1 LGITEISGEF
11 ASECP
16 GYCGAQDTFYVGTLK
31 GVCGALM
38 PPLRSTRS
46 TYFAFTD
53 ISITAT
59 GARSILRADSE
70 QGSKRPG
77 VESLIFTSITVP

>member
-1 LGITEISGEF
+1 
-11 ASECP
+11 
-16 GYCGAQDTFYVGTLK
+16 
-31 GVCGALM
+31 VCGALM

-70 QGSKRPG
+70 QGSKRRA
-77 VESLIFTSITVP
+77 SNR